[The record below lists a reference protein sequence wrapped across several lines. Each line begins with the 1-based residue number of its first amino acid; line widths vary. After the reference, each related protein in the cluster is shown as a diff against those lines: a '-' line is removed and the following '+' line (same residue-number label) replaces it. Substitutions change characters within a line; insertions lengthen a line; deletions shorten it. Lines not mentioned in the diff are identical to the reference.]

1 MESTTVDTRATSQV
15 TRRNGAKKGRPILVV
30 DDDPSVRELVADVLE
45 EAGYDV
51 TAARDGEE
59 AMRLIDDS
67 PPRLLLLDIQ
77 MPNVDGPSLARELR
91 SRLMELPVIVMTGRP
106 HPEREADRCNAVA
119 ALGKPFDPND
129 LIRVVRRFA
138 R

>member
-1 MESTTVDTRATSQV
+1 MTL
-15 TRRNGAKKGRPILVV
+15 RNYRKKGQKRGRPILVV
-30 DDDPSVRELVADVLE
+30 DDDPAVRELVSDVLR

-51 TAARDGEE
+51 ELAEDGEA
-59 AMRLIDDS
+59 AMRLIEDL

-77 MPNVDGPSLARELR
+77 MPHLDGPSLARELR
-91 SRLMELPVIVMTGRP
+91 SRLLDLPVIVMTGRP

-129 LIRVVRRFA
+129 LVRVVRRFA
-138 R
+138 H